1 MSDALGVDLN
11 NVESYDYC
19 LPDGLI
25 AQSPREL
32 RDASGLMVLNR
43 ESGAISHWR
52 FSDLPAALRAGD
64 LLVMNDTRVYKARLV
79 GRKAAGGAKAEIF
92 CLNETED
99 PRVWRALVR
108 PGGKLPPGAGVV
120 LENGLVVRV
129 GERLE
134 DGLRLVRLPDEI
146 SPDDLFE
153 SAGRLPLPPYIKRSV
168 PDEERYQTVYSNRG
182 KKGSSAAPTA
192 GLHFTE
198 RLLRE
203 LSAAGIDHAFITL
216 DVGMGTFRPVKSRN
230 VGDHKMH
237 GESCAIG
244 PEQSAMINDAKSS
257 GRRVIAVGT
266 TVVRTLESFAD
277 GSGRVRPGEMTTEIF
292 IRPGFRFRVTDALVT
307 TFHLP
312 RSTLLMLVSAF
323 AGYETTMAA
332 YREAVRAEYRFFSF
346 GDAML
351 IV

>member
-1 MSDALGVDLN
+1 M
-11 NVESYDYC
+11 
-19 LPDGLI
+19 
-25 AQSPREL
+25 
-32 RDASGLMVLNR
+32 MVNR
-43 ESGAISHWR
+43 ESGAVSHWR
-52 FSDLPAALRAGD
+52 FSDLPLALRAGD
-64 LLVMNDTRVYKARLV
+64 LLVMNDTRVFKARLV
-79 GRKAAGGAKAEIF
+79 GRKTAGGAKAEIL
-92 CLNETED
+92 CLNETEY
-99 PRVWRALVR
+99 PGVWRALAR

-146 SPDDLFE
+146 SPGDLFE
-153 SAGRLPLPPYIKRSV
+153 SAGRLPLPPYIKKSV
-168 PDEERYQTVYSNRG
+168 LDEERYQTVYSDRG
-182 KKGSSAAPTA
+182 KKGSAAAPTA

-198 RLLRE
+198 RLLEE

-216 DVGMGTFRPVKSRN
+216 DVGTGTFRPVKSRN

-237 GESCAIG
+237 GEACAIG
-244 PEQSAMINDAKSS
+244 PEQSALINEAKSS

-277 GSGRVRPGEMTTEIF
+277 ESGRVRPGEMTTEIF

-307 TFHLP
+307 NFHLP

-332 YREAVRAEYRFFSF
+332 YREAARAGYRFFSF

-351 IV
+351 VT